1 LARDLR
7 TNEDVCPAKPGPTFA
22 DRALLEP
29 EYRCRFENGDCN
41 VKLEY
46 IPLTGTFLHLQPFAP
61 DLKEE
66 VRSAVDCDPDTWA
79 IMPINPIGD
88 GFDVYWSA
96 ACGAPLGE
104 RMAYAIRRQSD
115 DRVIGMSTYY
125 TGLLSQ
131 GGVEIGTS
139 FLHPDARGGAAN
151 PEAKLLM
158 LDHAFDCGAVRVQ
171 FRVDTRNRRS
181 QAAVAKLGAVREGV
195 LRRDRLTWTGYIR
208 DTVVF
213 SILDREWPELKAR
226 LQQRVASLIANLTK
240 A

>member
-1 LARDLR
+1 LKLR
-7 TNEDVCPAKPGPTFA
+7 
-22 DRALLEP
+22 
-29 EYRCRFENGDCN
+29 NGDGN

-46 IPLTGTFLHLQPFAP
+46 IPLAGTLLRLQPFAP
-61 DLKEE
+61 ELKAE

-79 IMPINPIGD
+79 MMPVNPMGD
-88 GFDVYWSA
+88 GFDIYWSA
-96 ACGAPLGE
+96 ACGAPPVE
-104 RMAYAIRRQSD
+104 RMAYAIRRNSD

-139 FLHPDARGGAAN
+139 FLHPSARGGAAN
-151 PEAKLLM
+151 PETKLLM
-158 LDHAFDCGAVRVQ
+158 LDHAFSCGAVRVQ
-171 FRVDTRNRRS
+171 FRVDTRNKRS
-181 QAAVAKLGAVREGV
+181 QAAVAKLGAIKEGV

-226 LQQRVASLIANLTK
+226 LQKRVESLIEADLTK
-240 A
+240 L